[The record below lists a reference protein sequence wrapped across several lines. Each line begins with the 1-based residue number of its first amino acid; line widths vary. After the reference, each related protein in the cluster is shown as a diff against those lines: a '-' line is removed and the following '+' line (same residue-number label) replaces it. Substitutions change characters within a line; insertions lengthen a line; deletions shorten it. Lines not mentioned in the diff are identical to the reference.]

1 MNDHSEIMATSIKVD
16 KKELIRQAALSVFA
30 RHGFYSTTA
39 QQIAAEADVAVG
51 TLYNHF
57 KDKEDIL
64 IHILDTEMNERQ
76 AAVLQIVGKDLP
88 MREQIK
94 QIIAFHMERAV
105 ENKFMMRL
113 FLGEELHLSGK
124 LEKFTYKLFKEIPD
138 RMVLMLQAAM
148 DRGELRRAD
157 PLVLAHAI
165 MGANRSVMVRA
176 SLYDDD
182 AAKRIRDHA
191 AEELTEF
198 IWQGIKPT

>member
-1 MNDHSEIMATSIKVD
+1 MTTSIKAD

-30 RHGFYSTTA
+30 QHGFYSTTA
-39 QQIAAEADVAVG
+39 HQIAEEAGVAVG

-57 KDKEDIL
+57 EDKEDIL
-64 IHILDTEMNERQ
+64 MHILDTEMNERQ
-76 AAVLQIVGKDLP
+76 TAVLEIVSKNLP
-88 MREQIK
+88 MKEQIK

-105 ENKFMMRL
+105 GNKFMMRL
-113 FLGEELHLSGK
+113 FLGEELHLNGK

-138 RMVLMLQAAM
+138 RMAIMLQAAM
-148 DRGELRRAD
+148 DRGELRQAD
-157 PLVLAHAI
+157 PMVLAHAI

-176 SLYDDD
+176 SLYDDA

-198 IWQGIKPT
+198 IWQGIKAT